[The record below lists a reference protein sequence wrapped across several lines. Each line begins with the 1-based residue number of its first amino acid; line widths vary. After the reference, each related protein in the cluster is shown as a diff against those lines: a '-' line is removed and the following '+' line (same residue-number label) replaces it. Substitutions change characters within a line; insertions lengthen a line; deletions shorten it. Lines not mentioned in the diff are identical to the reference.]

1 MLSNFMRTPNMS
13 CIHNENL
20 KENIMNEILEMNV
33 GDFIETL
40 YEKGFA
46 ETLKVDSAITKLVE
60 EKFESLGE

>member
-1 MLSNFMRTPNMS
+1 MS

-20 KENIMNEILEMNV
+20 KENIINEILEMNV

-60 EKFESLGE
+60 EKFESLGD

>member
-1 MLSNFMRTPNMS
+1 MS

-20 KENIMNEILEMNV
+20 KENIMSEILEMNV

-60 EKFESLGE
+60 EKFESLGD

>member
-1 MLSNFMRTPNMS
+1 MS
-13 CIHNENL
+13 CLHNENL

-40 YEKGFA
+40 YEKGFT

-60 EKFESLGE
+60 EKFENLGE

>member
-1 MLSNFMRTPNMS
+1 MS

-46 ETLKVDSAITKLVE
+46 ETLKVDSAITKLVDE
-60 EKFESLGE
+60 IFVNFGD